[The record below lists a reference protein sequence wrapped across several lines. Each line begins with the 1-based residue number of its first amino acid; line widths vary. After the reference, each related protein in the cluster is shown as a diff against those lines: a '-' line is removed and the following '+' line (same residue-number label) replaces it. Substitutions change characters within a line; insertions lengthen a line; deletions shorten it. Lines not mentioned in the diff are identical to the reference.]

1 MKYPLLALIKLY
13 QWTIS
18 PLLGPVCR
26 YYPSCSH
33 YGYTAIDRHGAVKG
47 TALTAWRILRC
58 NPWSPGG
65 VDHVPPRKR
74 PRWHELLREPCVA
87 ARADSAADVPSGS
100 VPNPEPG
107 RRDLAQCSRSL
118 ISGHDCQSPQF
129 YHHTVS
135 WIIVQ
140 FHTLYSAIFGQD
152 TAGPGVCP
160 SCRWWS

>member
-65 VDHVPPRKR
+65 VDHVPARKR
-74 PRWHELLREPCVA
+74 PRWHEQLR
-87 ARADSAADVPSGS
+87 SAL
-100 VPNPEPG
+100 
-107 RRDLAQCSRSL
+107 RRPRNAQ
-118 ISGHDCQSPQF
+118 G
-129 YHHTVS
+129 
-135 WIIVQ
+135 
-140 FHTLYSAIFGQD
+140 A
-152 TAGPGVCP
+152 
-160 SCRWWS
+160 

>member
-47 TALTAWRILRC
+47 TVLTAWRILRC

-74 PRWHELLREPCVA
+74 PRWHEMLRNALRGKDAVVGTEGGRGADSVPS
-87 ARADSAADVPSGS
+87 RGADSAPGS
-100 VPNPEPG
+100 PAAETSPN
-107 RRDLAQCSRSL
+107 AQ
-118 ISGHDCQSPQF
+118 G
-129 YHHTVS
+129 
-135 WIIVQ
+135 
-140 FHTLYSAIFGQD
+140 A
-152 TAGPGVCP
+152 
-160 SCRWWS
+160 